1 MRLKTALH
9 LARAG
14 ALALVLAGFC
24 GAAQA
29 QQPTPAQIQ
38 TAREIVL
45 ASGASRSFE
54 PIVPSILQQAI
65 AMFVQQNPDLQKQLT
80 EAAQAIQPEFE
91 KRRDEAIEIVAR
103 VYAGRFTEAELK
115 EILAFYVS
123 PVGKKYVTTQPVVLE
138 ESFRLVQQWG
148 GKVSEEIVTRMRA
161 EMKRRGHNI

>member
-1 MRLKTALH
+1 MRLKTFLH

-24 GAAQA
+24 GAAFA

-54 PIVPSILQQAI
+54 PIVPGILQQAI
-65 AMFVQQNPDLQKQLT
+65 ALFVQQNPDLQAQLM
-80 EAAQAIQPEFE
+80 EAAQTIRPDFE
-91 KRRDEAIEIVAR
+91 KRRDELIDIVAR
-103 VYAGRFTEAELK
+103 VYAGRFSEAELK
-115 EILAFYVS
+115 EILVFYRS
-123 PVGKKYVTTQPVVLE
+123 PVGAKYVAAQPGVLE
-138 ESFRLVQQWG
+138 ESFRLAQQWG
-148 GKVSEEIVTRMRA
+148 GKLSEEIVTRMRA